1 MKALLVFAFL
11 LTSTIPWHPQ
21 SQGAD
26 ALREQVAR
34 RMEDIAGRLDGS
46 VGYVVIDLTSGERIE
61 RQAARTFP
69 TASSI
74 KPAILYE
81 LFKQSEEGR
90 VSLDRQIPWDPK
102 RVVGGSG
109 VLFELSNPLLSL
121 RDYAILMIVL
131 SDNTATNVLIDEVG
145 MDRVN
150 ARMQSLGLG
159 DIRLGRKMMD
169 LNAVK
174 EGRENLATPAALAG
188 LYSVIREGKGLS
200 KASRDAML
208 AILEKGK
215 SSPMLRGI
223 PTGVTVASKPGDLD
237 GVRADGGIVYVEGR
251 PYVLVVM
258 TSWLQNDGDGERA
271 IEDLSRTAYQ
281 YFDRMARSSE
291 YGRKVR

>member
-1 MKALLVFAFL
+1 
-11 LTSTIPWHPQ
+11 
-21 SQGAD
+21 
-26 ALREQVAR
+26 
-34 RMEDIAGRLDGS
+34 MEDIAGRVDGS

-61 RQAARTFP
+61 RQAAQTFP

-90 VSLDRQIPWDPK
+90 LSLDRQIQWDPK
-102 RVVGGSG
+102 RAVGGSG
-109 VLFELSNPLLSL
+109 VLFELSNPVLSL
-121 RDYAILMIVL
+121 RDYATLMIVL

-200 KASRDAML
+200 KTSRDAML

-215 SSPMLRGI
+215 SSPLLRGI
-223 PTGVTVASKPGDLD
+223 PTGVRVASKPGDLD

-251 PYVLVVM
+251 PYVFVVM

-271 IEDLSRTAYQ
+271 IEDLSRAAYQ
-281 YFDRMARSSE
+281 YFDRVARSSE